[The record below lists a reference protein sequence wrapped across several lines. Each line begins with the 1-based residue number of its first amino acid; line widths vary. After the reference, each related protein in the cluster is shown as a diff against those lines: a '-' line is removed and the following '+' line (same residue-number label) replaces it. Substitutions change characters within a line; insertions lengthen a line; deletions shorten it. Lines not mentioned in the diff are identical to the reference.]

1 MDTEENPL
9 LIAAL
14 AYASKGWKVLPLYE
28 PLPDGCCS
36 CLKSECKHV
45 GKHPRTSYGFKDA
58 TTDPVKIQE
67 WWSSWP
73 NANIGVATGSLS
85 GIVVVDVDGDNGGF
99 VTWNELKSTLGD
111 MKTLTSNTG
120 DGFHLFF
127 VCPEGI
133 DLKSA
138 SNAIGNGIDIKAE
151 GGYVV
156 APPSLHETGVRY
168 TWEADEE

>member
-1 MDTEENPL
+1 M
-9 LIAAL
+9 
-14 AYASKGWKVLPLYE
+14 
-28 PLPDGCCS
+28 
-36 CLKSECKHV
+36 
-45 GKHPRTSYGFKDA
+45 
-58 TTDPVKIQE
+58 
-67 WWSSWP
+67 
-73 NANIGVATGSLS
+73 
-85 GIVVVDVDGDNGGF
+85 VDVDGDNGGF

-111 MKTLTSNTG
+111 IKTLTSNTG

-127 VCPEGI
+127 ICPEDI
-133 DLKSA
+133 DLKSE

>member
-1 MDTEENPL
+1 MSNNENPL

-14 AYASKGWKVLPLYE
+14 DYASKRWKVFPLYE
-28 PLPDGCCS
+28 PLPDGKCS
-36 CLKSECKHV
+36 CLRSECNHV
-45 GKHPRTSYGFKDA
+45 GKHPRTGHGFKDA
-58 TTDPVKIQE
+58 TTDLVTIHN
-67 WWSSWP
+67 WWTTWP
-73 NANIGVATGSLS
+73 KANLGVATGSAS

-99 VTWNELKSTLGD
+99 VTWDELKSTLGD
-111 MKTLTSNTG
+111 IETLTSRTG
-120 DGFHLFF
+120 HGFHLFF